1 MYYTVKVV
9 SNAPANRSLSSRSK
23 LLSATINGVSQYG
36 ADQLAVSHIVEAAGV
51 SRPTFYSH
59 FGDIDGVLAEIWVEH
74 GEAWALSMCDPSTT
88 VRHGDAHSRALLEI
102 FLVAHRKPVI
112 LETLAARLPSL
123 LDNRFPDVAD
133 RTIALWTFANR
144 LGICATSG
152 VWDAAARATIL
163 DSYLES
169 VRGKIS
175 NLAPLET
182 EELTAISDTSEQG
195 IESELLLGAL
205 TVVQNSGVHALTVSR
220 LARVLGVTS
229 AYVYP
234 RITGKGH
241 LVAEAFDHALTRATT
256 TNVARWQQ
264 KKLGIEGFAEYI
276 VGGLSNSRTNWRRFR
291 GEVLL
296 AAPHIP
302 ELREGVP
309 VALDAFSERVMKPI
323 SVLPVPSE
331 LKRDLAALVHTI
343 LFGFS
348 ALQAA
353 DIAVKNL
360 AHVGIIQAML
370 RELGK
375 RVLRGTAIT

>member
-1 MYYTVKVV
+1 
-9 SNAPANRSLSSRSK
+9 
-23 LLSATINGVSQYG
+23 
-36 ADQLAVSHIVEAAGV
+36 V

-59 FGDIDGVLAEIWVEH
+59 FGNTDGVLAEIWVEH
-74 GEAWALSMCDPSTT
+74 GEAWVLSMCDPSNTD
-88 VRHGDAHSRALLEI
+88 RHEDALARALLEI
-102 FLVAHRKPVI
+102 FMVAHRKPEI
-112 LETLAARLPSL
+112 LETLEARLPSL
-123 LDNRFPDVAD
+123 LDNRFPDFVD

-144 LGICATSG
+144 LGICATRD
-152 VWDAAARATIL
+152 VWDSAERATIL
-163 DSYLES
+163 DSYLGS
-169 VRGKIS
+169 ARGKIS

-182 EELTAISDTSEQG
+182 EELTAISDTHDQQ

-234 RITGKGH
+234 RITDTAD
-241 LVAEAFDHALTRATT
+241 LVVLAFDYALTQATT

-276 VGGLSNSRTNWRRFR
+276 VGGLSNSRTNWRKFR

-296 AAPHIP
+296 AAPHVP
-302 ELREGVP
+302 ELLEGVP
-309 VALDAFSERVMKPI
+309 VALDAFAERVMKPI
-323 SVLPVPSE
+323 SVLPIPKE
-331 LKRDLAALVHTI
+331 LKRVAAVLVHTI

-353 DIAVKNL
+353 GIPVKHL
-360 AHVGIIQAML
+360 AHVGIIQAMF

-375 RVLRGTAIT
+375 RVLTGSATT